1 MVSTREL
8 SLSFIDNINDRYSRH
23 PSYVGFFY
31 WAVATQLLLGN
42 LVSACAF
49 VFVLSRFFSS
59 RIVGESIKLL
69 FMTTSEIPDEEKHL
83 VKFFGDEYVQYRK
96 RVGTCLPFKTSE

>member
-1 MVSTREL
+1 MRNV
-8 SLSFIDNINDRYSRH
+8 IDSSYSRH

-59 RIVGESIKLL
+59 RIVGE
-69 FMTTSEIPDEEKHL
+69 L
-83 VKFFGDEYVQYRK
+83 VD
-96 RVGTCLPFKTSE
+96 L